1 MTMNHSSKIGFSF
14 GTTSGIITT
23 LGLIVGLTA
32 SDASKAVI
40 IGGVLTIA
48 FADAFSDALG
58 IHTSEESENT
68 HSEREIWISTFAT
81 YFTKL
86 IIALTFLFP
95 LIFLSSTVALIVS
108 IVWAIL
114 LLTILNYIISP
125 KEKKWQIIFE
135 HLLIS
140 LVVIIFGFII
150 GQYIRS
156 VF

>member
-1 MTMNHSSKIGFSF
+1 MDHSSKIGFSF

-32 SDASKAVI
+32 SDATKAVI

-58 IHTSEESENT
+58 IHTSEESENI
-68 HSEREIWISTFAT
+68 HSEKEIWISTFAT

-86 IIALTFLFP
+86 IIALTFLIP

-114 LLTILNYIISP
+114 LLTIVNYIISS
-125 KEKKWQIIFE
+125 KEKRWQTIFE

>member
-1 MTMNHSSKIGFSF
+1 MNHSSKIGFSF

-86 IIALTFLFP
+86 IIALTFLIP

>member
-1 MTMNHSSKIGFSF
+1 MNHSSKIGFSF